1 MVTPAGKRKAVA
13 HLVEAHGMSER
24 RACIFNATV
33 VYVEYH
39 KTPLWKVIGSILTTI
54 LLIVF
59 GVARLRALL

>member
-1 MVTPAGKRKAVA
+1 MLTLFIAA
-13 HLVEAHGMSER
+13 
-24 RACIFNATV
+24 IFNATV

>member
-1 MVTPAGKRKAVA
+1 MEFLHKINPYISMLTLFIAA
-13 HLVEAHGMSER
+13 
-24 RACIFNATV
+24 IFNATV